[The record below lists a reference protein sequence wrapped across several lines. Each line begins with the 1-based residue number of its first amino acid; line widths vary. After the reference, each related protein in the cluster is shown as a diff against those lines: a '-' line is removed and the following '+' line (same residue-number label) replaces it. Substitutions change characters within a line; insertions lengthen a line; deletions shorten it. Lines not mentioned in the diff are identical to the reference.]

1 VGSVHILQIFVL
13 RQECSRS
20 ISDNFNGAVYRDTY
34 DGARVGRWHRVAEG
48 RLCAGQAS
56 EDRRI
61 MATCREQHKT
71 MPDRVVKA
79 QVLPDMKERT
89 KRVENAPNREKP

>member
-1 VGSVHILQIFVL
+1 
-13 RQECSRS
+13 
-20 ISDNFNGAVYRDTY
+20 
-34 DGARVGRWHRVAEG
+34 
-48 RLCAGQAS
+48 
-56 EDRRI
+56 

-79 QVLPDMKERT
+79 QVLPDMKEST